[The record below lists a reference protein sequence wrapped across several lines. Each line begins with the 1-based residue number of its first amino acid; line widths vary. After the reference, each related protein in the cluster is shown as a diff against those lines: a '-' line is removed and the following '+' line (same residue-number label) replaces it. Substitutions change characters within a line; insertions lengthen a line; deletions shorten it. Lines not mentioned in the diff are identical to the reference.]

1 MMKNYPFVAFLLIV
15 LGIAGCGPLESE
27 EEKKIKENE
36 EEIQKYLTNTGLQ
49 AQKTSSGLYYV
60 ITPGTGSRKPQTG
73 ETVSIHYVF
82 SRLDGYKIDSSL
94 VSLGRPYLFPIGA
107 GINPPGIEE
116 GIQLMKEG
124 DKATLIVP
132 SILGYFNRSFDQL
145 PAYSVIRYDVTL
157 LSTRSEEEQITEY
170 IEKNKLTVTQ
180 KTDAGVR
187 IVMTQTNATVALPK
201 AGQLIE
207 VKYKGSLLRDIRKV
221 VSGQV
226 IYESTFDSGTF
237 SFNLG
242 GNVVAGF
249 NEGISK
255 LRVGEK
261 AKLIFPSSLGYGTS
275 GSSSGVI
282 PPYTPLAFD
291 VEVLSVQ

>member
-1 MMKNYPFVAFLLIV
+1 MKQRYSFFTFLLIV
-15 LGIAGCGPLESE
+15 LGIAGCGNLESE
-27 EEKKIKENE
+27 EDKKIKENE
-36 EEIQKYLTNTGLQ
+36 EEIQKYLSNTGLQ
-49 AQKTSSGLYYV
+49 AQKTASGLYYV
-60 ITPGTGSRKPQTG
+60 ITPGTGTRKPQTG
-73 ETVSIHYVF
+73 ETVSVHYVF

-107 GINPPGIEE
+107 GVNPPGIEE
-116 GIQLMKEG
+116 GIKLMKEG
-124 DKATLIVP
+124 DKATFIIP
-132 SILGYFNRSFDQL
+132 SILGYFNRSFDEL

-170 IEKNKLTVTQ
+170 IAKNKLTVTQ

-187 IVMTQTNATVALPK
+187 IVMTQTNATGDLPK
-201 AGQLIE
+201 PGQLIE

-226 IYESTFDSGTF
+226 VYDPTFDSGTF

-249 NEGISK
+249 NDGISK

-261 AKLIFPSSLGYGTS
+261 AKLIFPSSLGYGST
-275 GSSSGVI
+275 GTGAI
-282 PPYTPLAFD
+282 QPFTPLAFD
-291 VEVLSVQ
+291 VEVLSVK